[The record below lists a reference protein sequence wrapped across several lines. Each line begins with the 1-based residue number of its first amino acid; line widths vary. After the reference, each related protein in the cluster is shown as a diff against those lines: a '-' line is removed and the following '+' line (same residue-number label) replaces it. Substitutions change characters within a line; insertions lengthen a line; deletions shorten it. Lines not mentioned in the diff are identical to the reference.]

1 MIEELF
7 YNQSSISMAN
17 GNTVRCHAMLD
28 RKANA
33 AQGQI
38 QSGGYGA
45 SECLLSAAD
54 QTGIRVCPTSANDT
68 KQSFAGSKAPFF
80 TLAKRFLRP
89 ELVVRLCQYFK
100 ASHSARSGFD
110 RGASAG
116 RSVNCAA
123 VENTRERIRTVTT
136 RPVMPEAARIIATTM
151 N

>member
-1 MIEELF
+1 MPRDAGPKSTTPL
-7 YNQSSISMAN
+7 
-17 GNTVRCHAMLD
+17 
-28 RKANA
+28 KAKCNREVTA
-33 AQGQI
+33 LPNV
-38 QSGGYGA
+38 
-45 SECLLSAAD
+45 CFRR
-54 QTGIRVCPTSANDT
+54 QTRQGIRVCPTSANDT

-110 RGASAG
+110 RAASAG

-136 RPVMPEAARIIATTM
+136 RPVMPEAVRIIATTM